1 MLILLQSEKGALME
15 NQSENPSIWKAKT
28 AILCYVA
35 LAAGVILGSLIVAA
49 ILLGLGID
57 SLNLQEMSFPLAFIS
72 LPITEG
78 IILTITL
85 LFAKYKGA
93 SLRDL
98 GLKKPRLKIMVLVSF
113 AAVLLLLLAGSIGA
127 VEETVLGPEPD
138 AQNLTYAVLPRNGL
152 QLIALLA
159 ISIALVGPA
168 EELAFRG
175 FVQRGFENSYGKMGG
190 LLSAS
195 ILFGLLHGLN
205 SFYSILP
212 VTVVSLFLGYV
223 WQKTDGNT
231 VATAWLHGLYD
242 AIAIA
247 MSYFLFAYA

>member
-1 MLILLQSEKGALME
+1 ME
-15 NQSENPSIWKAKT
+15 NQSEHQSIWKAKT
-28 AILCYVA
+28 AILCYIS
-35 LAAGVILGSLIVAA
+35 LAAGIILGSLIVAA
-49 ILLGLGID
+49 ILLGFGLD
-57 SLNLQEMSFPLAFIS
+57 SQNLQEMSFPLAFIS
-72 LPITEG
+72 IPITEG
-78 IILTITL
+78 LILTIT
-85 LFAKYKGA
+85 FIYAKYKGA

-98 GLKKPRLKIMVLVSF
+98 GLKKPRLKIIVLVSF
-113 AAVLLLLLAGSIGA
+113 AAVLLLLLAGSIGS
-127 VEETVLGPEPD
+127 VEETVFGPEPD
-138 AQNLTYAVLPRNGL
+138 AQNLTYAVLPRNGI

-175 FVQRGFENSYGKMGG
+175 FVQRGLENSYGKMAG
-190 LLSAS
+190 LIFAS

-223 WQKTDGNT
+223 WQKTGGNT
-231 VATAWLHGLYD
+231 IASAWLHGLYD

-247 MSYFLFAYA
+247 ISYFAFA